1 MNPNVKTIGI
11 NTALPVILI
20 DTSIFQF
27 TVVLQKAKKLY
38 KKEYANSDEHTTKDS
53 SEHFMQIFKDTFVDE
68 INKYALKYGTVKS
81 NILLCNDTPRDMVW
95 RRQVDPTYKLHRGL
109 KDNDPEK
116 IESNKVYNAFWR
128 QYDTMH
134 QPMHVVE
141 LQRLESDDIVYLIC
155 KKLEKVKNNSVSI
168 TVLTTDSDYLQLE
181 NNNVRVLDFHDK
193 MLKSKTMFPE
203 ENLVHKI
210 LCGDKSDNVMRVIDG
225 LTPRVC
231 DNILN
236 DLYNERLSGT
246 SSRLNNKARAFLT
259 DYDLRKRTL
268 LERLSRLFESEKYK
282 KKGFHVDSNF
292 VKNLDVNMELIR
304 LELIPRELQAA
315 FHARYSFST
324 YVQSKR
330 SL

>member
-95 RRQVDPTYKLHRGL
+95 RRQIDPTYKLHREL
-109 KDNDPEK
+109 KDNDIEK

-128 QYDTMH
+128 QYTTMN
-134 QPMHVVE
+134 QPMHVIE

-155 KKLEKVKNNSVSI
+155 KRLEKVKSNNTPI
-168 TVLTTDSDYLQLE
+168 TILTTDSDYLQLE
-181 NNNVRVLDFHDK
+181 NNNVRVLDFHGK
-193 MLKSKTMFPE
+193 TLKSKTTFPE

-210 LCGDKSDNVMRVIDG
+210 LCGDKSDNVMRVMDG

-236 DLYNERLSGT
+236 DLYNDTLRV
-246 SSRLNNKARAFLT
+246 SSKARAFLT

-268 LERLSRLFESEKYK
+268 LERLSRLFELDKYK

-315 FHARYSFST
+315 FHAKYSFST